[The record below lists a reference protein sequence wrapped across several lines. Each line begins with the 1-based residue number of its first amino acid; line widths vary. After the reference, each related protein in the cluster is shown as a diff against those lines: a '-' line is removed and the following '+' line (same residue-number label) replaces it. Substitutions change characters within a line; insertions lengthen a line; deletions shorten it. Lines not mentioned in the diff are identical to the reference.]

1 MFLLKKN
8 FFFYKNA
15 FYVFNYIYIYI
26 LYLQEKNEG
35 IFDEGLDL
43 SFN

>member
-1 MFLLKKN
+1 MFFLKNNIFFSIRILFMFLIKK
-8 FFFYKNA
+8 
-15 FYVFNYIYIYI
+15 IYI